1 MSLHKSLST
10 GGKLARTRNVWTRA
24 ERIERLKEDGRFVQ
38 GDDVY
43 GLPKVRTVFKAKG
56 KKKKKKD
63 EEEKAEG

>member
-1 MSLHKSLST
+1 MSIHKSLST
-10 GGKLARTRNVWTRA
+10 GGKLSRTRNVWTRA
-24 ERIERLKEDGRFVQ
+24 ERIAKLQEEGRHLE

-63 EEEKAEG
+63 EKKDD